1 MSCFIIFQRKTF
13 GNGNEKRKIH
23 LEGHVGFEKKN
34 INGITFHYYFYVKNA
49 NSKTRDFIHDIQR
62 YMYAIVGVSEL

>member
-1 MSCFIIFQRKTF
+1 MAAGLLFFK
-13 GNGNEKRKIH
+13 EKH
-23 LEGHVGFEKKN
+23 LEMEMKKEKYIWRGMQDLKKN